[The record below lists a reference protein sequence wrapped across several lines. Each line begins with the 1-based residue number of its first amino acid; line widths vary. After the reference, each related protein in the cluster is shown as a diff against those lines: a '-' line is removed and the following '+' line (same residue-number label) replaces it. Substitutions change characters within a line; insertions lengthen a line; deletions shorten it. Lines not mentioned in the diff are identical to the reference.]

1 MFWLKSFYFQLLRAN
16 GRLIHLEDEL
26 SFKEMRMCGQYK
38 ISLCFLWLVWI
49 KRNGRQG
56 EYKITNTNGGKLLRR
71 PSSRYKKLLDRVA
84 FWIVYIARRVGYK
97 MVAYNATSV
106 EVGRRNR
113 LFLCMCTRNCISLIV
128 IINIIVYIDV
138 AVECQD
144 WQVIRPNKCKHEI
157 SDSLHYSNLL
167 CPVLLYKV
175 MYRSTGK

>member
-1 MFWLKSFYFQLLRAN
+1 
-16 GRLIHLEDEL
+16 
-26 SFKEMRMCGQYK
+26 
-38 ISLCFLWLVWI
+38 
-49 KRNGRQG
+49 
-56 EYKITNTNGGKLLRR
+56 
-71 PSSRYKKLLDRVA
+71 
-84 FWIVYIARRVGYK
+84 

-157 SDSLHYSNLL
+157 SDSALF
-167 CPVLLYKV
+167 
-175 MYRSTGK
+175 